1 MLNKAI
7 FVMKNHFLNRH
18 LYSEEDW
25 SKMYQQLVVFE
36 DKHQAVKS
44 FMERFNDPYTRFIPK
59 QIMAA
64 RQQSIRGQAIG
75 LGLILK
81 RRIYWNEVTSAIS
94 LLIPLRKSN
103 LYHTII
109 DASSDQNNNKIGLK
123 GQFLA
128 LLSRLNST
136 KQRDTGVSTV
146 SYTPNTNHLITL
158 NDRLRFIS
166 DTTLPLALSFLY
178 SNHKHQLWQKQVII
192 LGGIALSILGA
203 ARRIMPIIR
212 PAEIDEVMAPSICK
226 GLMSNDRIVSIDGKR
241 TQGLSLKSLTSLL
254 DNGNA
259 GDQVSLGIVRN
270 MANAK
275 KAYLEVKLERDYV
288 ITRKVFSSALPSS
301 QGKGVGYL
309 SITEFTDK
317 TFTEVTNAI
326 KLLRDK
332 FVDEQDSPLNG
343 LIIDLR
349 GNPGGPLTPA
359 LDLASYF
366 LSHGKIVTKMSIQG
380 KLETHRSTNFRPD
393 RRMSLLLLADE
404 TTASA
409 SEIFIAALQ
418 DNNRAKCMG
427 GRTVGKNIAQ
437 AMMTLSDGSGVAFTV
452 REYLSPIGKSMG
464 DGIVPDFEIIG
475 PIDINT
481 IRYDNQSKQWKVI
494 DANFNMYPNN

>member
-1 MLNKAI
+1 
-7 FVMKNHFLNRH
+7 MKNHFLNRH

-25 SKMYQQLVVFE
+25 SKMYEQFVLYD

-59 QIMAA
+59 QIMAT
-64 RQQSIRGQAIG
+64 RQQCIRGQAVG
-75 LGLILK
+75 LGLMLK
-81 RRIYWNEVTSAIS
+81 RRIYWNEVTSAIR
-94 LLIPLRKSN
+94 LLLPLR
-103 LYHTII
+103 
-109 DASSDQNNNKIGLK
+109 NNNQFYNTNSETPSQSKTKAGLSGK
-123 GQFLA
+123 LLA
-128 LLSRLNST
+128 LVSRLNLAN
-136 KQRDTGVSTV
+136 KQRDRDTTMSTV
-146 SYTPNTNHLITL
+146 PHTPNTSHLITL

-178 SNHKHQLWQKQVII
+178 SNNKVLWQRQVII

-203 ARRIMPIIR
+203 TRRIMPIIR
-212 PAEIDEVMAPSICK
+212 PAEIEEIIAPSIGK
-226 GLMSNDRIVSIDGKR
+226 GLMPNDRIVSIDGKR
-241 TQGLSLKSLTSLL
+241 TQGLSLKSLAALL
-254 DNGNA
+254 DNGNV
-259 GDQVSLGIVRN
+259 GDQLSLGVVRN
-270 MANAK
+270 MANEK
-275 KAYLEVKLERDYV
+275 KTYLEVKLARDYV
-288 ITRKVFSSALPSS
+288 ITRKVFSSSLPPT

-309 SITEFTDK
+309 AITEFTDK
-317 TFTEVTNAI
+317 TFIEVTNAI
-326 KLLRDK
+326 KLLK
-332 FVDEQDSPLNG
+332 EKLAEEQDSSLNC

-393 RRMSLLLLADE
+393 RRTSLLLLADE

-418 DNNRAKCMG
+418 DNNRAKCVG

-452 REYLSPIGKSMG
+452 REYLSPIGKSMS
-464 DGIVPDFEIIG
+464 DGIVPDFEVIG

-481 IRYDNQSKQWKVI
+481 IRFDDQLKRWNVI
-494 DANFNMYPNN
+494 DANYNLYPNN

>member
-1 MLNKAI
+1 MLIKAI

-25 SKMYQQLVVFE
+25 SKMYQQFVVFE

-59 QIMAA
+59 QIMAT

-81 RRIYWNEVTSAIS
+81 RKIYWNEVSSAIN
-94 LLIPLRKSN
+94 LLIPFRKSN
-103 LYHTII
+103 LYHTIP
-109 DASSDQNNNKIGLK
+109 DASSDHSNKMIGLK
-123 GQFLA
+123 GQFFA
-128 LLSRLNST
+128 LVSRLRSL
-136 KQRDTGVSTV
+136 KRDTSEFTV
-146 SYTPNTNHLITL
+146 SHTQNTSHLIGL
-158 NDRLRFIS
+158 NDRLRFVA

-178 SNHKHQLWQKQVII
+178 SNNKLLWQKQVII

-203 ARRIMPIIR
+203 TRRIMPIIR
-212 PAEIDEVMAPSICK
+212 PAEIDEIMAPSLCK
-226 GLMSNDRIVSIDGKR
+226 GLMPNDRIVSIDGKR
-241 TQGLSLKSLTSLL
+241 TQGLSLKLLASLL

-259 GDQVSLGIVRN
+259 GDQVSLGIVRS
-270 MANAK
+270 MANAR

-317 TFTEVTNAI
+317 TFIEVTNAI
-326 KLLRDK
+326 KLLK
-332 FVDEQDSPLNG
+332 EKMVDEQDSPLNG

-427 GRTVGKNIAQ
+427 GRTVGKNVAQ

-452 REYLSPIGKSMG
+452 REYLSPIGKTMG
-464 DGIVPDFEIIG
+464 DGIAPDFEITG

-481 IRYDNQSKQWKVI
+481 VRYDDQSKQWKVL
-494 DANFNMYPNN
+494 DANFNLYPNN

>member
-1 MLNKAI
+1 
-7 FVMKNHFLNRH
+7 MKNHFLNRH
-18 LYSEEDW
+18 LYSEDDW
-25 SKMYQQLVVFE
+25 SKMYQQFVVFE

-103 LYHTII
+103 LYTII
-109 DASSDQNNNKIGLK
+109 DAKSDQSNKKIGFK
-123 GQFLA
+123 DQFLA
-128 LLSRLNST
+128 LLSRLKST
-136 KQRDTGVSTV
+136 KQRDSGMSTMP
-146 SYTPNTNHLITL
+146 YTPNTSHLIVTL

-178 SNHKHQLWQKQVII
+178 SNNKALWQKQLVI

-203 ARRIMPIIR
+203 TRRIMPIIR
-212 PAEIDEVMAPSICK
+212 PAEIDEVMAPSLCK
-226 GLMSNDRIVSIDGKR
+226 GLLSNDRIVSIDGKR
-241 TQGLSLKSLTSLL
+241 TQGLSLKSLASLL

-259 GDQVSLGIVRN
+259 GDQVSLGIVRS

-288 ITRKVFSSALPSS
+288 ITRKVFSSTLPSS

-326 KLLRDK
+326 KLLREK
-332 FVDEQDSPLNG
+332 LVDEQGSPLNG

-475 PIDINT
+475 PMDINT
-481 IRYDNQSKQWKVI
+481 IRYDDQSKQWKVI
-494 DANFNMYPNN
+494 DANFNLYPNN